1 MAKKGNTMVKGFID
15 IDVSKLIKADWNY
28 KEEND
33 QQTENLLN
41 NFKRNGQIENILIRE
56 LDTGFFEVVNGNH
69 RLDVMKILE
78 IKKAHAYNF
87 GKIGLA
93 EAQRL
98 AIETNETKFDSDSI
112 KLAELITTLA
122 KEFPTSELANTMPYT
137 EEQIQK
143 MTELT
148 EFDWN
153 DYENDEVDTFGDDE
167 FNKEI
172 KFKVSEETFKRW
184 EELKL
189 KVEKIGGYSTDAKV
203 FEFAVIEALNI
214 PEECLGVS

>member
-1 MAKKGNTMVKGFID
+1 MKKGFLD
-15 IDVSKLIKADWNY
+15 IEVSKLVKADWNY
-28 KEEND
+28 KEENE

-56 LDTGFFEVVNGNH
+56 LDTGFYEVVNGNH
-69 RLDVMKILE
+69 RLDVMKILKM
-78 IKKAHAYNF
+78 KKAHAYNC

-98 AIETNETKFDSDSI
+98 AIETNETKFESDSI
-112 KLAELITTLA
+112 KMAELISTLT
-122 KEFPTSELANTMPYT
+122 KEFPADELAKTMPYS

-148 EFDWN
+148 KFDWSQY
-153 DYENDEVDTFGDDE
+153 DSEKEIDTFGDTE

-172 KFKVSEETFKRW
+172 KLQVTEETFARW
-184 EELKL
+184 EELKAR
-189 KVEKIGGYSTDAKV
+189 VEKIGGYATDEKV
-203 FEFAVIEALNI
+203 FEFAVIETLNI
-214 PEECLGVS
+214 PEECLGV